1 MREDLIHDALNSLD
15 DDLIGEVE
23 YLRNRKKSK
32 TKQWISW
39 AAMAA
44 CACIVVGSLF
54 AGIERL
60 EIGQSTEGASM
71 QDANEMTEDTE
82 NSSDAQYPANS
93 EALVGKDKIDNESM
107 REVPAFLVEIKE
119 WQVDG
124 FVGTIVGIVDT
135 DIYPVGTEVYVDM
148 TSISKLADM
157 NELYSEGS
165 VLHVQFNRLDE
176 GEQIILHAE
185 EIWEAES
192 E

>member
-1 MREDLIHDALNSLD
+1 MREDLIHDALNLLD

-23 YLRNRKKSK
+23 YLRNRKKGK

-44 CACIVVGSLF
+44 CACIVVGSMF

-71 QDANEMTEDTE
+71 PDANEMTGDAE
-82 NSSDAQYPANS
+82 SSTADQYPANS
-93 EALVGKDKIDNESM
+93 EALIEKDKIDKESA
-107 REVPAFLVEIKE
+107 EVPAFLVEIKE
-119 WQVDG
+119 WQADG
-124 FVGTIVGIVDT
+124 FIGTIAGIVDT

-148 TSISKLADM
+148 TSSSKLADL
-157 NELYSEGS
+157 NHLYSEGS
-165 VLHVQFNRLDE
+165 VLHVQFNRMDE

-185 EIWEAES
+185 AIWEAES